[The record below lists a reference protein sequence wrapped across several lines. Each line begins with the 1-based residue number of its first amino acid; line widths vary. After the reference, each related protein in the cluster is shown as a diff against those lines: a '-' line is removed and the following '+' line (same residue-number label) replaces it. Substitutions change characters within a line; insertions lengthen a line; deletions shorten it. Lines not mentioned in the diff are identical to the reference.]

1 MSDKIRSLVNMVT
14 LSGKVTEIEIRKGN
28 NKNKSADISI
38 KGEIQFGD
46 TKAHTRK
53 FETYVAEFNAEGKE
67 SKMYDKILTFA
78 NSVKSVAK
86 AGEDEA
92 TMVSIQGEFGTN
104 DYMSSKDK
112 LIEGLKI
119 NAKFFNDV
127 KVDEEFKGVADVE
140 GYILTIA
147 PEVKG
152 EEEKETGRLRVT
164 IITTDF
170 FGNIIPVKN
179 IIVPADLRE
188 GFEEGYQEGQTAKLF
203 VDFIV
208 NQSEGKPVKAGGL
221 GKQRVTQGKSYVEM
235 IVTGADPAFDE
246 DDEMGISTEAIRIA
260 LSERKAKLDD
270 LKSKGYQGGKDGK
283 SSGGGKS
290 DNRKGLGNG
299 KPKPIE
305 EDGDIPF

>member
-1 MSDKIRSLVNMVT
+1 MSDKIRSLANMVT

-78 NSVKSVAK
+78 NS
-86 AGEDEA
+86 
-92 TMVSIQGEFGTN
+92 N
-104 DYMSSKDK
+104 DYVSSKDK

-140 GYILTIA
+140 GYIQTIA

-246 DDEMGISTEAIRIA
+246 DDEMGISPEAIRIA
-260 LSERKAKLDD
+260 LSERKSKLDD

-283 SSGGGKS
+283 SSGGGKP
-290 DNRKGLGNG
+290 DNRKGLGNS

>member
-1 MSDKIRSLVNMVT
+1 MSDKIRSLGNMVT
-14 LSGKVTEIEIRKGN
+14 LSGKITEAEVKKST
-28 NKNKSADISI
+28 NKNKSDDVRV
-38 KGEIQFGD
+38 KGEIQFGN
-46 TKAHTRK
+46 TKAHTKK
-53 FETYVAEFNAEGKE
+53 FEVYVAQFNAEGKE
-67 SKMYDKILTFA
+67 NKMYDKTLDFA
-78 NSVKSVAK
+78 NSIKSVAK
-86 AGEDEA
+86 VGEEEA
-92 TMVSIQGEFGTN
+92 TMVSIQAEFGTN
-104 DYMSSKDK
+104 DYVSDKDK

-127 KVDEEFKGVADVE
+127 KVDEEFKGVADIE
-140 GYILTIA
+140 GYIQTIA

-164 IITTDF
+164 MITTDF

-179 IIVPADLRE
+179 IIVPAELRE

-246 DDEMGISTEAIRIA
+246 DDEMGISPEAIRIA

-283 SSGGGKS
+283 NSGGKAN
-290 DNRKGLGNG
+290 NRKGLGNG